1 VDAVRDRIE
10 RVFREEQG
18 RVLAALIR
26 VVRDFDLAED
36 CLHDALLKAL
46 EAWPKSGIPDRP
58 AAWLTTTARNR
69 AIDRVRRAKLRE
81 TKEPILRELAELKL
95 SSGDD
100 MPELPDDRLRLIFTC
115 CHPALDREAQVAL
128 TLRTLGGL
136 TTSEIARAYLVPQ
149 ATMAQRL
156 VRVKRKI
163 RDAGIPYVV
172 PGSTQ
177 LRERLEAVLEVLY
190 LVFNE
195 GYWASEGEALI
206 RQELCAEAIRLAR
219 ILTEILPL
227 PEPEAEGLLALMLLH
242 DARRPARTNA
252 AGEFVPLAEQDRAL
266 WDRSRA
272 EEGHAVLEGALR
284 RAAPGPYLIQAAI
297 SALHTQAASA
307 EDTDWP
313 QIMLLYEGL
322 HRLQPTPVVALN
334 HAVAVAMARGP
345 EAGLELL
352 EALEG
357 EGRLSDYQPLYAAR
371 ADFLRRLGALSL
383 AAGAYRQAL
392 ELTTHPRQLTYLRG
406 RLSEVED
413 AKRGSGGPSE

>member
-1 VDAVRDRIE
+1 MDVVRDRIE
-10 RVFREEQG
+10 RVLREEQG

-46 EAWPKSGIPDRP
+46 EVWPNSGIPERP
-58 AAWLTTTARNR
+58 AAWLTTSARNR
-69 AIDRVRRAKLRE
+69 AIDRLRRVKLRE

-95 SSGDD
+95 SHGDAV
-100 MPELPDDRLRLIFTC
+100 PELDDRLRLIFTC

-136 TTSEIARAYLVPQ
+136 TTAEIARAYLVPP

-172 PGSTQ
+172 PGPNQ

-206 RQELCAEAIRLAR
+206 RQELCREAIRLAR
-219 ILTEILPL
+219 ILAEILPV

-252 AGEFVPLAEQDRAL
+252 AGEFVPLTEQDRTR
-266 WDRSRA
+266 WDQSRA
-272 EEGHAVLEGALR
+272 QEGHAVLEGALR

-297 SALHTQAASA
+297 SALHTQATSP

-322 HRLQPTPVVALN
+322 LQLQPTPVVALN

-345 EAGLELL
+345 EAGLQLL
-352 EALEG
+352 DALEQ
-357 EGRLSDYQPLYAAR
+357 EGRLSDYQPLHAAR
-371 ADFLRRLGALSL
+371 ADLLRRQGALGA
-383 AAGAYRQAL
+383 AAAAYRQAL
-392 ELTTHPRQLTYLRG
+392 DLTTNPRQATYLER
-406 RLSEVED
+406 RLAEVE
-413 AKRGSGGPSE
+413 A